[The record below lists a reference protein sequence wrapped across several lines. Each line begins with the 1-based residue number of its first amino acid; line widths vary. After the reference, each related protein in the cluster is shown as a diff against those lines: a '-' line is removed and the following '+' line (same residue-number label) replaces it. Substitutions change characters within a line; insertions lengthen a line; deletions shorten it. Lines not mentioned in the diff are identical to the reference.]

1 MGNFALFLVT
11 LSYGYGSLR
20 LFELCCLIFKLN
32 LNGSSSQNGW
42 SWSKT
47 LSVNNKVDFI
57 FKKWEFFLSVYNRR
71 SARDRKQA
79 KLAAAT
85 KTPPSSDGDG
95 MTEGN
100 NNNVD
105 SSTTPPPPADQVLA
119 KTAAHAA
126 SNGLIRF
133 EEDEGG
139 NAEADDT
146 QESSQVRGLLILI

>member
-1 MGNFALFLVT
+1 MKPSKKKLDLVAQSAT
-11 LSYGYGSLR
+11 H
-20 LFELCCLIFKLN
+20 N
-32 LNGSSSQNGW
+32 LE
-42 SWSKT
+42 
-47 LSVNNKVDFI
+47 VDFVL
-57 FKKWEFFLSVYNRR
+57 KNWEFFLSVYNRR

-105 SSTTPPPPADQVLA
+105 SSTTPPPPPADQVLA
-119 KTAAHAA
+119 KTNAA